1 MNDETLNTAIDI
13 KKQIAYVEKI
23 LANIERGKFVE
34 IMFANAG
41 CCCAS
46 SCCELLTDE
55 EVDRYRKDIAEC
67 FRVLRP
73 GGFLIFKWNETD
85 IKVSEV
91 LKLNDQ
97 KPIFGHKSGKRAN
110 THWIYFMKGI

>member
-41 CCCAS
+41 CCC
-46 SCCELLTDE
+46 ELLTDE
-55 EVDRYRKDIAEC
+55 EVDRYRKDIAEAV
-67 FRVLRP
+67 R
-73 GGFLIFKWNETD
+73 
-85 IKVSEV
+85 IKAQARLEA
-91 LKLNDQ
+91 LQTEYNNL
-97 KPIFGHKSGKRAN
+97 
-110 THWIYFMKGI
+110 